1 MVQRDLSK
9 KEKLLLQLIGKQ
21 PYLSNEDLCSI
32 IGYKYA
38 QYVSTLQ
45 KKLQKREYLTGPLMF
60 ADWGKIFR
68 NRVYRV
74 YAFIMFD
81 TSYDFIRSL
90 LQEIDCWLYFYPLE
104 EGLFRKYLVG
114 FTSSDTHKLSGIFE
128 YLLQSG
134 VIHYYHLFEQEGK
147 WEVINPTFLL
157 EDGTDTPL
165 EPNFNCLLDDV
176 VVSDLRYKSFV
187 NISLTTMIQLL
198 EHLWVGRAGCDLK
211 KIVREEKKY
220 REKRR
225 RELENLLRSCS
236 DEETAQKLQ
245 TELAELSGDP
255 SLSEYKRTYNLLMNH
270 DILEKVYYV
279 WPFPQSKCS
288 RFILLLRCES
298 SATTK
303 RVIFNFG
310 KNIRLF
316 TRVSILRSVTTG
328 QWYGAIF
335 AAGDPFLSGK
345 LMTALD
351 ACPQIEDRKLFPA
364 RSFPSSQWASRS
376 IPLEGYYNPETQI
389 LEYPYE
395 IYARKIRQRLEE
407 EVHRRREASAL
418 V

>member
-1 MVQRDLSK
+1 MTQRDLSK
-9 KEKLLLQLIGKQ
+9 KEKLLLQLIGNQ
-21 PYLSNEDLCSI
+21 PYLSNKDLCSI
-32 IGYKYA
+32 IGYKYTE
-38 QYVSTLQ
+38 YVSTLQ

-68 NRVYRV
+68 NRICRV

-81 TSYDFIRSL
+81 TSYDYIRSL

-114 FTSSDTHKLSGIFE
+114 FTSSNTDKLIEIFE
-128 YLLQSG
+128 YLLDSG

-157 EDGTDTPL
+157 DDGTDAPI
-165 EPNFNCLLDDV
+165 EPNFHHLLDEV
-176 VVSDLRYKSFV
+176 EISDLGYKSF
-187 NISLTTMIQLL
+187 IPLPLPGMIQLL
-198 EHLWVGRAGCDLK
+198 EHLWVGRAGCDVK

-225 RELENLLRSCS
+225 KELETLLQSCE
-236 DEETAQKLQ
+236 DEHIAHTLQ
-245 TELAELSGDP
+245 TELDELSGVP
-255 SLSEYKRTYNLLMNH
+255 SLSEYRRIYNLLMSH
-270 DILEKVYYV
+270 DVLEKVYYV

-288 RFILLLRCES
+288 RFILLLRCQS
-298 SATTK
+298 MDATK

-310 KNIRLF
+310 KSIRIF
-316 TRVSILRSVTTG
+316 TRVSLLRSVTTN
-328 QWYGAIF
+328 QWYGTIF

-351 ACPQIEDRKLFPA
+351 ACPEIEDRKLFPA

-376 IPLEGYYNPETQI
+376 IPLEGYFDPENQI
-389 LEYPYE
+389 VTYPYE
-395 IYARKIRQRLEE
+395 HFFRKIKQKLEE
-407 EVHRRREASAL
+407 DGHRRREASAL